1 MRFRHGLAVLAGAA
15 LALPMGAAGA
25 GSQPA
30 AKVNAEGNPFTGG
43 LKFNPA
49 KVSVKVG
56 QIVRWT
62 NTDTVV
68 PHTAT
73 ENHQLWDLAG
83 DYGKTPANPSGF
95 GPGESRQRVF
105 EAGTQHYYCRVHP
118 TQMHGV
124 VAVPVS
130 LAVKNGPLKNG
141 HPTRI
146 VVMRWASAAPVKGE
160 AFDVQVKRGSGKWKA
175 FRSVTRDPSGKLSRQ
190 GSKIAISVR
199 ARLRKA
205 SDASAATGWSPVA
218 TVQA

>member
-1 MRFRHGLAVLAGAA
+1 MRFRHGVAVLAGAA

-30 AKVNAEGNPFTGG
+30 AKVNAEGNPFQGG
-43 LKFNPA
+43 LKFDPA

-62 NTDTVV
+62 NTDTLV

-73 ENHQLWDLAG
+73 ENHQLWDLDG
-83 DYGKTPANPSGF
+83 TYGPPGFMGF
-95 GPGESRQRVF
+95 GPGDSRQRVF
-105 EAGTQHYYCRVHP
+105 EAGTAHYYCKVHP

-124 VAVPVS
+124 VAVPVK
-130 LAVKNGPLKNG
+130 LAVKPGPMKNG

-146 VVMRWASAAPVKGE
+146 VVMRWASAVPVKGE
-160 AFDVQVKRGSGKWKA
+160 AFDVQVKRGSGKWKP
-175 FRSVTRDPSGKLSRQ
+175 FRSVTRDASGKLSRQ
-190 GSKIAISVR
+190 GSKFAISVR